1 MSEKPQFVIQA
12 EIDQGFDALLERVP
26 AALSAEGFGVLT
38 EIDIQATL
46 QKKLG
51 VDFRRYRILGAC
63 HPPSAHKAL
72 GADLNVGALLPC
84 NVLVYE
90 LDEGRTMLAA
100 IDPMAAIADLTDDST
115 IKEVASDVKGRLERV
130 VSALSTA

>member
-1 MSEKPQFVIQA
+1 MSDKPQFVIQA

-46 QKKLG
+46 EKKLG

-72 GADLNVGALLPC
+72 SADLNVGALLPC

-90 LDEGRTMLAA
+90 LDDGRTMLAA
-100 IDPMAAIADLTDDST
+100 IDPMAAIADMVDDST

-130 VSALSTA
+130 VSALSAA